1 MLLASGLH
9 SSQSASDIVADRQQI
24 KARLPR
30 AQVVVCG
37 NPAFAAVAGGQTSN
51 TPGAPQPTN
60 ISQLGPGGAYE
71 FVDLFIP
78 CAAGNASLSA
88 PICLAPFLTFRPCL
102 VRLDVSL
109 SFGKLR
115 GPM

>member
-1 MLLASGLH
+1 MH
-9 SSQSASDIVADRQQI
+9 SSESAGGIVAGRQQI

-78 CAAGNASLSA
+78 WAAHNDVLYASV
-88 PICLAPFLTFRPCL
+88 CLFRILDFPTMF
-102 VRLDVSL
+102 RLDISL
-109 SFGKLR
+109 SF
-115 GPM
+115 